1 MRCIFAREEGNC
13 TIGSVDV
20 FFCSEDP
27 KGWDMSA
34 YTAVLEYWEFS
45 VTNLFGLSALAT
57 IRPLLLHHQGQSG
70 DPTMLLLI

>member
-1 MRCIFAREEGNC
+1 MRSVFSRKERNR
-13 TIGSVDV
+13 TIGSVNV
-20 FFCSEDP
+20 FLYREDP